1 MFKKAKEAMDEIVD
15 FIKMQFRQNLE

>member
-1 MFKKAKEAMDEIVD
+1 MFKEAKEAMDEIVD